1 MLASVIFS
9 ILFFFF
15 LTQVIPSAYI
25 HSITLRVYPEIIL
38 NVLFNVH
45 RGVGGITGNR
55 CSAIL
60 AADFFEKLGSE
71 LQRISSST

>member
-9 ILFFFF
+9 ILFFF

-38 NVLFNVH
+38 NVVLFNMH
-45 RGVGGITGNR
+45 HGVGGITENH

-71 LQRISSST
+71 LQRIS